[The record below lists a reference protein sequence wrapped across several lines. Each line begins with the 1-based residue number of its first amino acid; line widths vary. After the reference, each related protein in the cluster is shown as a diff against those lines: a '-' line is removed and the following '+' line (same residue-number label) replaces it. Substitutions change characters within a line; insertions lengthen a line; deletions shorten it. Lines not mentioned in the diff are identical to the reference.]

1 MLAGPVQLGPGI
13 REVTGGQE
21 KLQGEELACT
31 RKQVILLSKGRV
43 IQAGEAAGAKVP
55 GPHAHAHPSLILIPI
70 KVQILSWL
78 PTADLLW
85 GETLFFNDSKYP
97 LPLSKA
103 SWFGQHNHVK
113 DTSRHA
119 RCGFSLRRW
128 NKSLLPW

>member
-1 MLAGPVQLGPGI
+1 MHEEASHLAIKGKCDPG
-13 REVTGGQE
+13 RRSSR
-21 KLQGEELACT
+21 C
-31 RKQVILLSKGRV
+31 KG
-43 IQAGEAAGAKVP
+43 AGAARPRAP
-55 GPHAHAHPSLILIPI
+55 GGAKGLGRGLVFPASLILIPI
-70 KVQILSWL
+70 KVQILAWL
-78 PTADLLW
+78 PAADLLW

-119 RCGFSLRRW
+119 QCGFSLRRW